1 MEKLYIPEGYK
12 SPQNMRETQ
21 TAIKDLKDY
30 FERALSDTLN
40 LTRVSAP
47 IFVTSES
54 GINDNL
60 NGFEKPVKFFIPNQ
74 NKQVEVVHSLAKWKR
89 LALYRYGF
97 EKGEGL
103 YANMT
108 AIRRDE

>member
-1 MEKLYIPEGYK
+1 MIYIYSILINLINKKFNLDNNIEKLYIPEGYK

-60 NGFEKPVKFFIPNQ
+60 NGFEN
-74 NKQVEVVHSLAKWKR
+74 L
-89 LALYRYGF
+89 
-97 EKGEGL
+97 
-103 YANMT
+103 
-108 AIRRDE
+108 